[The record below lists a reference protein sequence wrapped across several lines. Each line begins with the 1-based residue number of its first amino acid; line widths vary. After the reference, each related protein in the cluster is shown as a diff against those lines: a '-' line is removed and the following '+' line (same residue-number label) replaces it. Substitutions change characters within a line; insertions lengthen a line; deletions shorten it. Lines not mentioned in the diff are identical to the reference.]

1 MDYREKRKAQIQK
14 LFANFH
20 LDLRGCRKPEQV
32 QQIYE
37 LCLQGL
43 YSHEIAQKLGV
54 TPKTVQKTYRRYKF
68 PDLQNFFPPR
78 LEERHDFRGGIKADC
93 TGHLYKRTP
102 GHPYGTKHGCYVAVH
117 RLVME
122 QHLGRY
128 LKPNEVVHHL
138 DGNPANNKIENL
150 ELFESNSQHLS
161 ETLKGCC
168 PKWTTEGRKRIRQ
181 YASERPRDD
190 LGQFV
195 DHKRESIRN
204 PSKTDG

>member
-37 LCLQGL
+37 LCLEG
-43 YSHEIAQKLGV
+43 YYNHEIARMLGV

-68 PDLQNFFPPR
+68 PSLQNFFPPR
-78 LEERHDFRGGIKADC
+78 LEERHDFRGGIKSDRS
-93 TGHLYKRTP
+93 GHLYKRTP

-128 LKPNEVVHHL
+128 LKPNEVVHHI
-138 DGNPANNKIENL
+138 DGNPANNTIENL
-150 ELFESNSQHLS
+150 ELFESNSRHLS
-161 ETLKGCC
+161 ETLKGRC
-168 PKWTTEGRKRIRQ
+168 PNWSKGGRQKIRKH
-181 YASERPRDD
+181 ASERPRDD
-190 LGQFV
+190 LGRFV
-195 DHKRESIRN
+195 AHKHEPNHDQS
-204 PSKTDG
+204 